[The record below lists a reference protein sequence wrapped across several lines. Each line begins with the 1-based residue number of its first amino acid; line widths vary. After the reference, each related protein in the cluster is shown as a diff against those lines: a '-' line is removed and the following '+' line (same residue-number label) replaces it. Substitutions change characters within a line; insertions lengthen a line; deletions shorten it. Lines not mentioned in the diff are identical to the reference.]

1 MASKYVEVYKEIY
14 NGSGAISDRVR
25 MAMEQYSVSLSFKSF
40 FRMYQ
45 TWRSHNYGA
54 EKHVSFG
61 AAKLQDHVPDVGKT
75 MQPTGQLD
83 KLKHSLSEFNDILS
97 ELKPEAHNPLDL
109 PPSQES
115 NYQPYKLP
123 INHNNILLIGDIHVP
138 YHNIPAL
145 TLALKYG
152 LENEVNT
159 ILLNGDIID
168 FYAISRF
175 EKDPRKRNFG
185 HEVLMTRQFLTTLRQ
200 LFPNAAIYYKCGN
213 HDVRYDHYI
222 MRNAPDLLGMNEFS
236 FESLMKLDEL
246 NITFIPDKQI
256 IRAGN
261 LTILH
266 GHELGTS
273 VFSPVNIAR
282 GLFLRAKDNALCG
295 HHHQASEHSEPNI
308 NGKLTTCWSVACLCE
323 LHPDYMPIN
332 KHHHGFAHVKV
343 MDTGEFEVSNYRIVN
358 GKIR

>member
-1 MASKYVEVYKEIY
+1 MISKHKHIY
-14 NGSGAISDRVR
+14 EEMYNSSGTTMQRVR
-25 MAMEQYSVSLSFKSF
+25 DAIKKYNLTISESSWE
-40 FRMYQ
+40 RMYSG
-45 TWRSHNYGA
+45 WRKRHYGA
-54 EKHVSFG
+54 EKNVLDKPTPIG
-61 AAKLQDHVPDVGKT
+61 AIAKLQT
-75 MQPTGQLD
+75 
-83 KLKHSLSEFNDILS
+83 SYSEFNSMLD
-97 ELKPEAHNPLDL
+97 ELVPGASNPLDL

-123 INHNNILLIGDIHVP
+123 TNHNDILLIGDIHVP
-138 YHNIPAL
+138 YHNIQAL

-152 LENEVNT
+152 LEREVNT

-185 HEVLMTRQFLTTLRQ
+185 HEVLMTRQLLTTIRK
-200 LFPNAAIYYKCGN
+200 LFPKAAIYYKCGN

-222 MRNAPDLLGMNEFS
+222 MRNAPDLLGMDEFS
-236 FESLMKLDEL
+236 FESLMNLDKLD
-246 NITFIPDKQI
+246 IKFIPDKQI
-256 IRAGN
+256 IHAGR

-266 GHELGTS
+266 GHELGMS

-282 GLFLRAKDNALCG
+282 GLFLRAKDSALCG

-332 KHHHGFAHVKV
+332 KHHHGFAHVRV
-343 MDTGEFEVSNYRIVN
+343 MDTGDFEVNNYRIVN

>member
-1 MASKYVEVYKEIY
+1 MASKYVPVYEAIW
-14 NGSGAISDRVR
+14 NGSGTLGDRVR
-25 MAMEQYSVSLSFKSF
+25 MAMQEYSVPLSYKSF
-40 FRMYQ
+40 LRMYQ
-45 TWRSHNYGA
+45 AWRNHNLGA
-54 EKHVSFG
+54 EKAVSFG
-61 AAKLQDHVPDVGKT
+61 EAQISAPPARIST
-75 MQPTGQLD
+75 PPTGQLD
-83 KLKHSLSEFNDILS
+83 KLKHSLGEFNDILS
-97 ELKPEAHNPLDL
+97 ELKPETHNPLDL

-115 NYQPYKLP
+115 NYQPFKLP
-123 INHNNILLIGDIHVP
+123 INHNNILVIGDLHIP

-159 ILLNGDIID
+159 ILMNGDVID

-185 HEVLMTRQFLTTLRQ
+185 HEVLMTRQFLSTLRH

-266 GHELGTS
+266 GHELGQS

-332 KHHHGFAHVKV
+332 KHHHGFAHVKI
-343 MDTGEFEVSNYRIVN
+343 MDTGEFDVSNYRIVN

>member
-1 MASKYVEVYKEIY
+1 MASKYVGVYTEIY
-14 NGSGAISDRVR
+14 NGTGVINDRVR
-25 MAMEQYSVSLSFKSF
+25 MAMEKYSVPLSFKSF
-40 FRMYQ
+40 LRMYQ
-45 TWRSHNYGA
+45 IWRNYNYGA
-54 EKHVSFG
+54 EKINLGHASLSTPP
-61 AAKLQDHVPDVGKT
+61 AKISAP
-75 MQPTGQLD
+75 PSGQLD
-83 KLKHSLSEFNDILS
+83 KLKHSLGEFNDILS
-97 ELKPEAHNPLDL
+97 ELKPETHNPLDL

-115 NYQPYKLP
+115 NYQPYKIP
-123 INHNNILLIGDIHVP
+123 VNHNNILIIGDIHIP

-159 ILLNGDIID
+159 ILLNGDLID

-266 GHELGTS
+266 GHELGQS

>member
-1 MASKYVEVYKEIY
+1 MQGQHAEIYKEIHA
-14 NGSGAISDRVR
+14 GSGTIAERIRA
-25 MAMEQYSVSLSFKSF
+25 AMK
-40 FRMYQ
+40 R
-45 TWRSHNYGA
+45 H
-54 EKHVSFG
+54 KI
-61 AAKLQDHVPDVGKT
+61 T
-75 MQPTGQLD
+75 MQYRSFERLYFSWRKRHNLQPNEPVKSHPLGNLS
-83 KLKHSLSEFNDILS
+83 KLENHFTDFGNMVN
-97 ELKPEAHNPLDL
+97 ELMPEQSNPLDL
-109 PPSQES
+109 PPSQEA
-115 NYQPYKLP
+115 NYKPFKLP
-123 INHNNILLIGDIHVP
+123 INHNNILLLSDIHVP
-138 YHNIPAL
+138 YHNIQAL

-185 HEVLMTRQFLTTLRQ
+185 HEVLMTRQFLATLRK

-222 MRNAPDLLGMNEFS
+222 MRNAPDLLGMDEFN
-236 FESLMKLDEL
+236 FESLMHLDKH

-256 IRAGN
+256 IHAGK

-266 GHELGTS
+266 GHELGAS

-282 GLFLRAKDNALCG
+282 GLFLRAKDSALCG
-295 HHHQASEHSEPNI
+295 HHHQASEHTEPNI
-308 NGKLTTCWSVACLCE
+308 NGKITTCWSVACLCE

-332 KHHHGFAHVKV
+332 KHHHGFAHVRV
-343 MDTGEFEVSNYRIVN
+343 MDNGEFEVNNYRIVN

>member
-1 MASKYVEVYKEIY
+1 MDKISREKYHREIHD
-14 NGSGAISDRVR
+14 GTGFLSHRVR
-25 MAMEQYSVSLSFKSF
+25 AVIEKYNLDMTLDSLEKTYRRWVTKMEAKEKNPVSPLHKLDNHIYDFQTMA
-40 FRMYQ
+40 
-45 TWRSHNYGA
+45 N
-54 EKHVSFG
+54 
-61 AAKLQDHVPDVGKT
+61 
-75 MQPTGQLD
+75 
-83 KLKHSLSEFNDILS
+83 
-97 ELKPEAHNPLDL
+97 ELVPEAANPLNL
-109 PPSQES
+109 PPSQEA
-115 NYQPYKLP
+115 NYKPYKLP
-123 INHNNILLIGDIHVP
+123 INHNNILLLSDIHVP
-138 YHNIPAL
+138 YHNIQAL

-152 LENEVNT
+152 LDNDVNT

-185 HEVLMTRQFLTTLRQ
+185 HEVLMTRQFLGTLRK

-222 MRNAPDLLGMNEFS
+222 MRNAPDLLGMDEFN
-236 FESLMKLDEL
+236 FESLMHLDKY

-256 IRAGN
+256 IHAGK

-266 GHELGTS
+266 GHELGAS

-282 GLFLRAKDNALCG
+282 GLFLRAKDSALCG
-295 HHHQASEHSEPNI
+295 HHHQASEHTEPNI
-308 NGKLTTCWSVACLCE
+308 NGKITTCWSVACLCE

-343 MDTGEFEVSNYRIVN
+343 LDTGEFEVSNYRIVN

>member
-1 MASKYVEVYKEIY
+1 MV
-14 NGSGAISDRVR
+14 N
-25 MAMEQYSVSLSFKSF
+25 
-40 FRMYQ
+40 
-45 TWRSHNYGA
+45 
-54 EKHVSFG
+54 
-61 AAKLQDHVPDVGKT
+61 
-75 MQPTGQLD
+75 
-83 KLKHSLSEFNDILS
+83 
-97 ELKPEAHNPLDL
+97 ELMPEASNPLDL

-115 NYQPYKLP
+115 NYKPYKLP
-123 INHNNILLIGDIHVP
+123 INHNNILIIGDIHVP
-138 YHNIPAL
+138 YHNIQAL

-185 HEVLMTRQFLTTLRQ
+185 HEVLMTRQFLATLRK
-200 LFPNAAIYYKCGN
+200 LFPAAAIYYKCGN

-222 MRNAPDLLGMNEFS
+222 MRNAPDLLGMDEFN
-236 FESLMKLDEL
+236 FESLMHLDQH

-256 IRAGN
+256 IHAGK

-266 GHELGTS
+266 GHELGAS

-282 GLFLRAKDNALCG
+282 GLFLRTKDSALCG
-295 HHHQASEHSEPNI
+295 HHHQASDHSEPTI
-308 NGKLTTCWSVACLCE
+308 NGKVIMCWSVACLCE

-332 KHHHGFAHVKV
+332 KHHHGFAHVRV
-343 MDTGEFEVSNYRIVN
+343 MDTGDFEVSNYRIVN

>member
-1 MASKYVEVYKEIY
+1 MASKYVPVYQAIW
-14 NGSGAISDRVR
+14 NGSGTLSDRVR
-25 MAMEQYSVSLSFKSF
+25 LAMEEYSVPLTYKSF
-40 FRMYQ
+40 LRMYQ
-45 TWRSHNYGA
+45 AWRQHNLGE
-54 EKHVSFG
+54 EKAVSFG
-61 AAKLQDHVPDVGKT
+61 EAQLSTPPPKISAP
-75 MQPTGQLD
+75 PTGHLD
-83 KLKHSLSEFNDILS
+83 KLKHSLGEFNDILS
-97 ELKPEAHNPLDL
+97 ELKPEMHNPLDL

-123 INHNNILLIGDIHVP
+123 INHNNILIIGDLHIP

-152 LENEVNT
+152 MENEVNT
-159 ILLNGDIID
+159 ILLNGDVID

-185 HEVLMTRQFLTTLRQ
+185 HEVLMTRQFLGTLRK

-236 FESLMKLDEL
+236 FESLMHLDQH

-266 GHELGTS
+266 GHELGQS

-332 KHHHGFAHVKV
+332 KHHHGFAHVKI
-343 MDTGEFEVSNYRIVN
+343 MDTGEFDVSNYRIVN

>member
-1 MASKYVEVYKEIY
+1 MISKHTHIYEEMYASTGTTMQRVRDAIKKHNLNLSE
-14 NGSGAISDRVR
+14 GSLERMYSGWRKRHYGNEKNVLDKPIPIGAI
-25 MAMEQYSVSLSFKSF
+25 
-40 FRMYQ
+40 
-45 TWRSHNYGA
+45 G
-54 EKHVSFG
+54 
-61 AAKLQDHVPDVGKT
+61 KLQTMYNDFNGMLDELVPGA
-75 MQPTGQLD
+75 
-83 KLKHSLSEFNDILS
+83 S
-97 ELKPEAHNPLDL
+97 NPLDL

-123 INHNNILLIGDIHVP
+123 TKHNDILLIGDIHVP
-138 YHNIPAL
+138 YHNIQAL

-152 LENEVNT
+152 LEREVNT

-185 HEVLMTRQFLTTLRQ
+185 HEVLMTRQLLTTIRK
-200 LFPNAAIYYKCGN
+200 LFPKAAIYYKCGN

-222 MRNAPDLLGMNEFS
+222 MRNAPDLLGMDEFS
-236 FESLMKLDEL
+236 FESLMHLDKLD
-246 NITFIPDKQI
+246 ITFIPDKQI
-256 IRAGN
+256 IHAGR

-266 GHELGTS
+266 GHELGMS

-282 GLFLRAKDNALCG
+282 GLFLRAKDSALCG
-295 HHHQASEHSEPNI
+295 HHHQSSEHSEPNI

-332 KHHHGFAHVKV
+332 KHHHGFAHVRV
-343 MDTGEFEVSNYRIVN
+343 MDTGDFEVNNYRIVN

>member
-1 MASKYVEVYKEIY
+1 MASKYVQVYQEIY
-14 NGSGAISDRVR
+14 NGNGVINERVR
-25 MAMEQYSVSLSFKSF
+25 MVMQKHSIPLTFKSF
-40 FRMYQ
+40 LRMYQ
-45 TWRSHNYGA
+45 AWRNHNYGG
-54 EKHVSFG
+54 E
-61 AAKLQDHVPDVGKT
+61 KLQDHVPEVRK
-75 MQPTGQLD
+75 MVQPTGQLD
-83 KLKHSLSEFNDILS
+83 KLKYSLNAFDEIVN
-97 ELKPEAHNPLDL
+97 ELKPDVNQFDL
-109 PPSQES
+109 PASLES

-123 INHNNILLIGDIHVP
+123 TNHNDILLLSDIHVP

-152 LENEVNT
+152 LENNVNT
-159 ILLNGDIID
+159 ILLNGDVID

-185 HEVLMTRQFLTTLRQ
+185 HEVLMTRQFLATLRK

-222 MRNAPDLLGMNEFS
+222 MRNAPDLLGINEFS
-236 FESLMKLDEL
+236 FESLMHLDQL

-256 IRAGN
+256 IHAGN

-308 NGKLTTCWSVACLCE
+308 KGKLTTCWSVACLCE

-332 KHHHGFAHVKV
+332 KHHHGFAHIKV

>member
-1 MASKYVEVYKEIY
+1 MSNYNHIY
-14 NGSGAISDRVR
+14 EAIHAATGGQMKRVLQAINDFGLTCQPSTLQR
-25 MAMEQYSVSLSFKSF
+25 N
-40 FRMYQ
+40 YQ
-45 TWRSHNYGA
+45 RWVQV
-54 EKHVSFG
+54 K
-61 AAKLQDHVPDVGKT
+61 KLQDDGAP
-75 MQPTGQLD
+75 QPVSTLN
-83 KLKHSLSEFNDILS
+83 KLQVNLNEFENIVN
-97 ELKPEAHNPLDL
+97 ELAPELNTFDL

-123 INHNNILLIGDIHVP
+123 INHNDILLLSDIHVP

-152 LENEVNT
+152 LENGVNT

-266 GHELGTS
+266 GHELGQS

>member
-1 MASKYVEVYKEIY
+1 MTNYNHIYEAIHAATGGQMKRVLQAINDFGLSCQPSTLQRNYQRWAQVKKLKDDAAPKPASTL
-14 NGSGAISDRVR
+14 N
-25 MAMEQYSVSLSFKSF
+25 
-40 FRMYQ
+40 
-45 TWRSHNYGA
+45 
-54 EKHVSFG
+54 
-61 AAKLQDHVPDVGKT
+61 KLQVN
-75 MQPTGQLD
+75 LN
-83 KLKHSLSEFNDILS
+83 EFEHIVN
-97 ELKPEAHNPLDL
+97 ELAPELNTFDL

-123 INHNNILLIGDIHVP
+123 INHNNILIIGDIHVP

-152 LENEVNT
+152 LENGVNT

-185 HEVLMTRQFLTTLRQ
+185 HEVLMTRQFLTTLRK
-200 LFPNAAIYYKCGN
+200 LFPDAAIYYKCGN
-213 HDVRYDHYI
+213 HDIRYDHYI
-222 MRNAPDLLGMNEFS
+222 MRNAPDLLGMDEFS
-236 FESLMKLDEL
+236 FTSLMKLDEL
-246 NITFIPDKQI
+246 NIEFIPDKQVI
-256 IRAGN
+256 HAGK

-266 GHELGTS
+266 GHELGAS

-295 HHHQASEHSEPNI
+295 HHHQASEHTEPNI

-323 LHPDYMPIN
+323 LHPDYLPIN

>member
-1 MASKYVEVYKEIY
+1 MISKHTHIYEEMYASTGTTMQRVRDAIKKHNLTHSE
-14 NGSGAISDRVR
+14 GSLERMYSGWRKRHHGSPKNVIDKPTPIGAI
-25 MAMEQYSVSLSFKSF
+25 
-40 FRMYQ
+40 
-45 TWRSHNYGA
+45 
-54 EKHVSFG
+54 
-61 AAKLQDHVPDVGKT
+61 AKLQT
-75 MQPTGQLD
+75 
-83 KLKHSLSEFNDILS
+83 SYSEFNSMLD
-97 ELKPEAHNPLDL
+97 ELVPGASNPLDL

-123 INHNNILLIGDIHVP
+123 TNHNDILLIGDIHVP
-138 YHNIPAL
+138 YHNIQAL

-152 LENEVNT
+152 LEREVNT

-185 HEVLMTRQFLTTLRQ
+185 HEVLMTRQLLTTIRK
-200 LFPNAAIYYKCGN
+200 LFPKAAIYYKCGN

-222 MRNAPDLLGMNEFS
+222 MRNAPDLLGMDEFS
-236 FESLMKLDEL
+236 FESLMHLDKLD
-246 NITFIPDKQI
+246 ITFIPDKQI
-256 IRAGN
+256 IHAGR

-266 GHELGTS
+266 GHELGMS

-282 GLFLRAKDNALCG
+282 GLFLRAKDSALCG
-295 HHHQASEHSEPNI
+295 HHHQSSEHSEPNI

-332 KHHHGFAHVKV
+332 KHHHGFAHVRV
-343 MDTGEFEVSNYRIVN
+343 MDTGDFEVNNYRIVN

>member
-1 MASKYVEVYKEIY
+1 MASKYVGVYTEIY
-14 NGSGAISDRVR
+14 NGTGVINDRVR
-25 MAMEQYSVSLSFKSF
+25 MAMEKYSVPLSFKSF
-40 FRMYQ
+40 LRMYQ
-45 TWRSHNYGA
+45 IWRNYNYGA
-54 EKHVSFG
+54 EKINLGHASLS
-61 AAKLQDHVPDVGKT
+61 APPAKISAP
-75 MQPTGQLD
+75 PSGQLD
-83 KLKHSLSEFNDILS
+83 KLKHSLGEFNDILS
-97 ELKPEAHNPLDL
+97 ELKPETHNPLDL

-115 NYQPYKLP
+115 NYQPYKIP
-123 INHNNILLIGDIHVP
+123 VNHNNILIIGDIHIP

-266 GHELGTS
+266 GHELGQS

>member
-1 MASKYVEVYKEIY
+1 MASKYVGVYTEIY
-14 NGSGAISDRVR
+14 NGTGVINERVR
-25 MAMEQYSVSLSFKSF
+25 MAMEKYSVPLSFKSF
-40 FRMYQ
+40 LRMYQ
-45 TWRSHNYGA
+45 IWRNYNYGA
-54 EKHVSFG
+54 EKISL
-61 AAKLQDHVPDVGKT
+61 ASASLSTPPAKINTPPV
-75 MQPTGQLD
+75 GQLD
-83 KLKHSLSEFNDILS
+83 KLKYSLGEFNDILS
-97 ELKPEAHNPLDL
+97 ELKPETHNPLDL

-123 INHNNILLIGDIHVP
+123 INHNNILVIGDIHVP

-152 LENEVNT
+152 LENDVNT

-266 GHELGTS
+266 GHELGQS